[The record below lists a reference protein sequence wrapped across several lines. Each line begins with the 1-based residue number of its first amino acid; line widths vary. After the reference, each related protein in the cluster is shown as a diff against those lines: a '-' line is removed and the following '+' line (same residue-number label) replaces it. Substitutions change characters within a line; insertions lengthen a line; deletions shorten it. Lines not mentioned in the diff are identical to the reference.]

1 MNDSDEIRQ
10 FLETQRKILPE
21 KEFLDL
27 LFQMLEENPS
37 KEMREL
43 LRPSLCAYADVDRNR
58 VANYLAQFLS
68 DPDPIWQKLV
78 VNDLLTLPL
87 ESEDDAYKILSEF
100 LGEVVTPENRKR
112 IRSQRVD
119 QLGIPKDE

>member
-1 MNDSDEIRQ
+1 MNDSDEIKQ
-10 FLETQRKILPE
+10 FLETQMKILSE

-37 KEMREL
+37 KEMRWL
-43 LRPSLCAYADVDRNR
+43 LRPYLTTYSFVDRNR

-68 DPDPIWQKLV
+68 DPDRWERELV
-78 VNDLLTLPL
+78 VHELLTLPL
-87 ESEDDAYKILSEF
+87 EPEDDAYKILSEF

-112 IRSQRVD
+112 ILSQRIEQID
-119 QLGIPKDE
+119 IPQDD